1 VKSGQ
6 RGIAPH
12 FAAFVLGEAENEMN
26 PIWLVIAASLQVG
39 AVAASLA

>member
-12 FAAFVLGEAENEMN
+12 LAAFVLGEAENEMN
-26 PIWLVIAASLQVG
+26 AIWLVIAASLG
-39 AVAASLA
+39 AGAASLA